1 MKKIL
6 SVLVIAVTFFS
17 CSNNTSSPS
26 NTVNA
31 FFNTMKKGDMNEFKT
46 LVTKSDVQLIEMAE
60 KFAKAFG
67 VNDKDSAMDKM
78 KAEMMEKAK
87 DISFTIKDEKIEGDK
102 ATVNVEVK
110 DKDKTETRPFSLL
123 KEEGKWKISLL
134 STGMGMS
141 GKSNSPEDVKMAADS
156 LTNLLKDVNADSLMG
171 KMKNA
176 FEEIGKNKGKLE
188 EMSKELEKAAKE
200 FEKSQQK

>member
-6 SVLVIAVTFFS
+6 SVLVITVILFS

-31 FFNTMKKGDMNEFKT
+31 FFNTMKKGDVNEFKT

-67 VNDKDSAMDKM
+67 VNDKDSAMNKM
-78 KAEMMEKAK
+78 KAEMIEKSK
-87 DISFTIKDEKIEGDK
+87 DISYSIKDEKIEGDK
-102 ATVNVEVK
+102 ATVTVEVK
-110 DKDKTETRPFSLL
+110 DKDKTETNPFSLV
-123 KEEGKWKISLL
+123 KEDGKWKISLL
-134 STGMGMS
+134 STGLGMS
-141 GKSNSPEDVKMAADS
+141 GKNNSTEDVKIAADS
-156 LTNLLKDVNADSLMG
+156 LQKMLKDVNADSLMG

-200 FEKSQQK
+200 FEKSQK